1 MPSQWF
7 RRAFL
12 IASVVLAL
20 PTFAAAQEKLSVTVA
35 QGGEGLG
42 WLPAYIAR
50 ANKYFDDENLAVRFV
65 ITPGGSEAAA
75 AVVSG
80 SADFADAAHH
90 AFRGQLRGYDFVLVA
105 NAMDQY
111 AVMLVVSNKAIAK
124 AGLKKGDPMSK
135 VIPAMK
141 GLRIGISS
149 PGSSTDMIIRTFFKQ
164 YGLNP
169 DRDATLTPFGTG
181 GPMQAAME
189 TDQIDAFVFSSPFPE
204 IVEAHGEGQ
213 ILINL
218 ALGDFKQLSGYPYTG
233 YFTSRKVITEK
244 PKAVQAF
251 VDAIYKAELFIHT
264 YPEETIKIAQTTF
277 SDLDPGV
284 LRLAVLNTIP
294 AIPRDPIT
302 SKVEIETALNW
313 NAYKP
318 EDRAKLTFDKVVDNS
333 FAFKAIDTIGA
344 VPKP

>member
-1 MPSQWF
+1 MPASWF

-12 IASVVLAL
+12 SAAILLAF
-20 PTFAAAQEKLSVTVA
+20 PAFAAAQEKLSITVA

-50 ANKYFDDENLAVRFV
+50 ANKYFDDENLTVRFV

-111 AVMLVVSNKAIAK
+111 AVMLVVSNKAIAQ

-204 IVEAHGEGQ
+204 IVEAHGEGK

-251 VDAIYKAELFIHT
+251 VDAIYKAELFIHS
-264 YPEETIKIAQTTF
+264 YPEETIKIAQATF
-277 SDLDPGV
+277 SDLDPAV

-302 SKVEIETALNW
+302 SKVEIETALDW

-318 EDRAKLTFDKVVDNS
+318 EDRAKLSFDKVVDNS